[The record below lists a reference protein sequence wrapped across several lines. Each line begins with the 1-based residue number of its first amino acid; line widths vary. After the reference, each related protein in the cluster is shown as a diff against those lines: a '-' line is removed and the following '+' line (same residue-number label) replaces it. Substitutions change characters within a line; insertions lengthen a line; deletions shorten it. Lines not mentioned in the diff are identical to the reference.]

1 MADRYVLDTNI
12 MSAILRKE
20 PGVIHH
26 VSLALLANA
35 EFLLCPVVFY
45 EILRGLE
52 RRDAKKQRTY
62 FLRFVETFTW
72 DDFTK
77 LDWQLAAQTHALAL
91 AQGESPSDAD
101 LLIGTFAA
109 RRDAVIITD
118 NEKHFAPFVSLL
130 NLPTQNWRR

>member
-1 MADRYVLDTNI
+1 MVDRYVLDTNI
-12 MSAILRKE
+12 ISAILRKE

-26 VSLALLANA
+26 VSSALLANA

-62 FLRFVETFTW
+62 FLQFVETFTW

-77 LDWQLAAQTHALAL
+77 LDWQLAAQTYALAL

-109 RRDAVIITD
+109 QRDATIITD
-118 NEKHFAPFVSLL
+118 NEKHFAPLVTLL
-130 NLPTQNWRR
+130 NLPIQNWRR